1 MSQLQTDVELVLCTM
16 SFREISSD
24 IKSSMKQ
31 CIVVR
36 VMNRNEKPVK
46 HLQLSIENELGLH
59 FVCPPFDLS
68 PGKVRNIDVGWV
80 LFSEEGQPAHGN
92 AYSEIHGE
100 WLASSEDLLLTPG
113 RYRLTLYSENAP
125 LTSIF
130 VQLKWGNRG
139 WSWHKDRSVVADLP
153 LGANPEPENLDSTA
167 KEDEVVEASY

>member
-1 MSQLQTDVELVLCTM
+1 MSKPQTDVELGLCTM

-24 IKSSMKQ
+24 IKSSMRQ

-46 HLQLSIENELGLH
+46 HLQLSIENDLGLH

-92 AYSEIHGE
+92 AYSEVDGN
-100 WLASSEDLLLTPG
+100 WLASNEDLLLTPG

-130 VQLKWGNRG
+130 VQLKWRNRG
-139 WSWHKDRSVVADLP
+139 WSWHRDRSVEADLE
-153 LGANPEPENLDSTA
+153 LEERSGALTA
-167 KEDEVVEASY
+167 R